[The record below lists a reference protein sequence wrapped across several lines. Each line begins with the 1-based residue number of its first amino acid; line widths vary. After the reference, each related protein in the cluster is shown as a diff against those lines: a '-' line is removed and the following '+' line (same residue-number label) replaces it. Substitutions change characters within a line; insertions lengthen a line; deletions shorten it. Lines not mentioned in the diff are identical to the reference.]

1 MVGSPVRLTQQ
12 WAPPRYH
19 KAHTPPSIM
28 PTSPVQSSP
37 PRGGS
42 PSGGP
47 PGEPQPTQRLVRE
60 TTTTTVV
67 VREFAEVAPAQAQVV
82 PILPA
87 PPPPPAPPA
96 APVPAASSSS
106 SSSARSGST
115 PAAATSSSVP
125 ATIRASV
132 HVGPAASSSSSSRA
146 PAGASSRAPAQA
158 RLLAAKLAVLRR
170 RIAKSGWFGQ
180 TYHAIRRV
188 LAGRASREFTLEELQ
203 RLELSEIVACV
214 DSHGQSPPKQLG
226 NTCLMLVKAGVIEH
240 VLDARGNAVPGRYR
254 LLLLL

>member
-1 MVGSPVRLTQQ
+1 
-12 WAPPRYH
+12 
-19 KAHTPPSIM
+19 M
-28 PTSPVQSSP
+28 PISPVQPLPS
-37 PRGGS
+37 RGGP

-47 PGEPQPTQRLVRE
+47 PGGPQPTQPTQRLVRE

-67 VREFAEVAPAQAQVV
+67 VREFTEVPAAQVQVV
-82 PILPA
+82 PILPV
-87 PPPPPAPPA
+87 PPPPPAPAA

-106 SSSARSGST
+106 SSSARSANT
-115 PAAATSSSVP
+115 PAAATSSSAP
-125 ATIRASV
+125 AMIRASV
-132 HVGPAASSSSSSRA
+132 HVAPAASSSSSSSA

-170 RIAKSGWFGQ
+170 RIGKGGWFGQ

-203 RLELSEIVACV
+203 RLELSEIVARV

-226 NTCLMLVKAGVIEH
+226 NTCLKLVKAGVIEH